1 MTVVV
6 ERAVVVVVKLSAPTM
21 AEADQAFIDLRTR
34 VDFTVPKL
42 RFGPAT
48 FIERSVTT
56 RAVMPS
62 GSISKP
68 AKASR

>member
-21 AEADQAFIDLRTR
+21 KEADQAFADLRTR

-42 RFGPAT
+42 RLGPAT
-48 FIERSVTT
+48 FIERSVT
-56 RAVMPS
+56 RRSV
-62 GSISKP
+62 SIRG
-68 AKASR
+68 AIGKAAR